1 VAAFFLALYTWTLAP
16 GLLPADAGEYQL
28 TGAVL
33 GVAHPPG
40 FALYTLAGWLI
51 SRLPGVAAAAAINW
65 LSALLAALTLA
76 LVARAVT
83 ALTRLPLAGVGAALL
98 LGLSTTFWAQATT
111 ANIRMPAA
119 LATAWALERLLAYR
133 ASLARPDEP
142 ARARALALFALALG
156 LGVSHHGSLIFVAAV
171 LGLYALWLRPAA
183 LRRPWPL
190 LAGLLPFL
198 AWLYFPLRAGAFGA
212 PPGIATLPGFLEHVL
227 ARGFSGDI
235 LFFANAAAL
244 PERLRLFANILSFE
258 FVSPLLT
265 LMALGALT
273 LLWADRPLGLALL
286 AAWAVHVFVAIT
298 YRAPQTVEY
307 LMPAWVLMGVWA
319 GMGLAGVW
327 EGARAAAL
335 QLRLPEWSDVGATL
349 VLGVMVIAAQFRATY
364 PSYRALA
371 RDDATQRDAAALL
384 AEAPAGAAV
393 LASWHWATPLWYL
406 QEVEGLRPDVDV
418 RYVFPQGA
426 SLAQN
431 WVDAITSTLPA
442 RPVVVTSFHVNEY
455 AALPYRWVPLG
466 AAWEVRAAPLA
477 EPPPGLVGA
486 QSFADWD
493 FLGYRLDRS
502 GPAEVVVSAAW
513 RTSGVARP
521 VSTFVH
527 LLGGEG
533 ALHSQ
538 HDVPHDPGRYAA
550 GEVLLDRYVLPLRP
564 DAPAGEYAL
573 VAGVYTPEG
582 ERLAEVKLQALS
594 LPAQPAFGARVQPAE
609 GAVPLGNALWLVGS
623 FVTPAGPVLPGQ
635 TLRVSLD
642 FLAARPIT
650 ADYAVKV
657 DLIGPG
663 WQWRVQSDGTPAG
676 GAIPTLKWIAG
687 SRLRD
692 THTLTVPAGAAPG
705 TAQLALAVYDS
716 FTQQP
721 LPILDAALAAQGP
734 TLALGT
740 VEIAPARAPGAQAP

>member
-1 VAAFFLALYTWTLAP
+1 V
-16 GLLPADAGEYQL
+16 
-28 TGAVL
+28 GAVL

-40 FALYTLAGWLI
+40 FALYTLASWLV
-51 SRLPGVAAAAAINW
+51 SRLPGVGAATAINW

-76 LVARAVT
+76 LVARVVT
-83 ALTRLPLAGVGAALL
+83 VLTRQPLAGVGAALL

-133 ASLARPDEP
+133 ASLAQPDGP
-142 ARARALALFALALG
+142 PRARALASLALALG

-171 LGLYALWLRPAA
+171 FGLYALWLRPRA
-183 LRRPWPL
+183 LRRPMPL

-212 PPGIATLPGFLEHVL
+212 PPGLATLPGFLEHVL

-265 LMALGALT
+265 LMALGALAA
-273 LLWADRPLGLALL
+273 LWADRPLGLALL
-286 AAWAVHVFVAIT
+286 AAWAVHAFIALT

-319 GMGLAGVW
+319 GMGLAAVW
-327 EGARAAAL
+327 DGTRAAAL
-335 QLRLPEWSDVGATL
+335 QLRLPEWSDVGATI
-349 VLGVMVIAAQFRATY
+349 VLGVMVVAAQARATY

-371 RDDATQRDAAALL
+371 QDTSTREYAEAVLGAAPEGAAL
-384 AEAPAGAAV
+384 

-406 QEVEGLRPDVDV
+406 QEVEGRRPDVDV
-418 RYVFPQGA
+418 RYIFPQGA

-431 WVDAITSTLPA
+431 WVDAIAGTLPE
-442 RPVVVTSFHVNEY
+442 RPVIVTSFYAGEY
-455 AALPYRWVPLG
+455 AALPYRFVPLG
-466 AAWEVRAAPLA
+466 PAWEVRVAPLA
-477 EPPPGLVGA
+477 EPPPGLRGA

-493 FLGYRLDRS
+493 FLGHRLDPAA
-502 GPAEVVVSAAW
+502 PAEVVVTAAW
-513 RTSGVARP
+513 RTNGPPEP

-527 LLGGEG
+527 LLGPDGG
-533 ALHSQ
+533 LHSQ
-538 HDVPHDPGRYAA
+538 HDVPHDPGRYLE

-564 DAPAGEYAL
+564 DAPAGEYSLA
-573 VAGVYTPEG
+573 AGVYTPEG
-582 ERLAEVKLQALS
+582 ARLAETALERVT
-594 LPAQPAFGARVQPAE
+594 LPAQPSFGANVRPPE
-609 GAVPLGNALWLVGS
+609 GAVPLGNALWLAGS
-623 FVTPAGPVLPGQ
+623 AVSPAGPLTPGQ
-635 TLRVSLD
+635 TLRVTLD

-650 ADYAVKV
+650 ADYAVKL

-663 WQWRVQSDGTPAG
+663 WQWQVQSDGTPAG

-687 SRLRD
+687 SRVRD

-705 TAQLALAVYDS
+705 TAQLVLAVYDS

-721 LPILDAALAAQGP
+721 VPILDPALRAQGP

-740 VEIAPARAPGAQAP
+740 VEIAPALGAP